1 MSEENLL
8 TQDRLGNIESQL
20 RCYSSDIQG
29 YINRYNTI
37 LNTVSSDSERI
48 RVLENLGS
56 APLDEVYDNLSN
68 NIQIVVNKRNSLN
81 GSVNN

>member
-8 TQDRLGNIESQL
+8 TQERLGNIESQL
-20 RCYSSDIQG
+20 RYYSSDIQG

-37 LNTVSSDSERI
+37 LNTVSSDSEQI